1 MPKFPWTEPRSP
13 INRHLQST
21 YISLFHAHT
30 IRPPLEKEI
39 TNPIPRVEFIR
50 EFTTRAYYR
59 YIQVAILFAQRA
71 RPQRARKQGI
81 SFRQCEVYNTYFVC
95 FLLSGPKI
103 GWRTCATSPSP
114 FSPSQ
119 TYASGSANPI
129 LYATKTIRTWATRC
143 CFEFASIYIHP
154 ASFVHASTEFMYTV
168 SLYPLWQ
175 LFLYKP
181 GFNGAFMV
189 LDMLLVEDPWR
200 VLSIRECCQFWK
212 KKKKK
217 CKFDRRSCFSLWRGV
232 CQGNWN
238 TVRWNDWLICLIV
251 IKLQC
256 IVFICWEQSEFR

>member
-1 MPKFPWTEPRSP
+1 MPKFPWTKPRSP

-21 YISLFHAHT
+21 YISLFQAHT
-30 IRPPLEKEI
+30 TRPPLEKGI

-119 TYASGSANPI
+119 TYACKWIRKPDTLCYKNHSYLGNTLLLRI
-129 LYATKTIRTWATRC
+129 RLYLHTPGKLCTRLDRV
-143 CFEFASIYIHP
+143 Y
-154 ASFVHASTEFMYTV
+154 VHRLSVPTLTTV
-168 SLYPLWQ
+168 PLQ
-175 LFLYKP
+175 TRL
-181 GFNGAFMV
+181 
-189 LDMLLVEDPWR
+189 
-200 VLSIRECCQFWK
+200 
-212 KKKKK
+212 
-217 CKFDRRSCFSLWRGV
+217 
-232 CQGNWN
+232 
-238 TVRWNDWLICLIV
+238 
-251 IKLQC
+251 
-256 IVFICWEQSEFR
+256 